1 MPAIVQFYLSAIV
14 LMLPLLFCVGIGVY
28 WGKRDLPFGGSFIT
42 TLVTSVTTP
51 ALVFH
56 TFVTTRLDDRA
67 LADVAAA
74 TVLAL
79 LLCALAGALL
89 LKVLKLPVRT
99 LLPTAF
105 LPNAGNL
112 GLPMSQLAFGD
123 AGLSVAVAFFAVNSF
138 IMHTVAVRLL
148 PGVNTRGSWKSPIL
162 LASLAAVGMRVAHVP
177 VPDWLIETARMLG
190 AVTVP
195 LMLLSLGHALAL
207 IPSGGV
213 RDGVK
218 VAAIRLIT
226 GLAAGLLVV
235 WALDLEAVLAGALT
249 LQMAMPCAVVS
260 YVRAPLYGPGRHRRR
275 RGAGVDGGV
284 PAAGAVDAVVQ
295 SRALTGEASE
305 IQRDSVCPL
314 SALTDTLAHAC
325 DHAAKFRPC
334 VLSRRRRD
342 LRALPGCCCWRTIQT
357 GSCRP
362 WMTWS
367 ELAAIRC
374 AKAPLA

>member
-1 MPAIVQFYLSAIV
+1 
-14 LMLPLLFCVGIGVY
+14 
-28 WGKRDLPFGGSFIT
+28 
-42 TLVTSVTTP
+42 
-51 ALVFH
+51 
-56 TFVTTRLDDRA
+56 
-67 LADVAAA
+67 
-74 TVLAL
+74 
-79 LLCALAGALL
+79 
-89 LKVLKLPVRT
+89 
-99 LLPTAF
+99 
-105 LPNAGNL
+105 
-112 GLPMSQLAFGD
+112 MSQLAFGD

-260 YVRAPLYGPGRHRRR
+260 YMYARRYTDL
-275 RGAGVDGGV
+275 GDT
-284 PAAGAVDAVVQ
+284 AAGAVLVSTVVF
-295 SRALTGEASE
+295 L
-305 IQRDSVCPL
+305 L
-314 SALTDTLAHAC
+314 L
-325 DHAAKFRPC
+325 
-334 VLSRRRRD
+334 
-342 LRALPGCCCWRTIQT
+342 
-357 GSCRP
+357 
-362 WMTWS
+362 
-367 ELAAIRC
+367 
-374 AKAPLA
+374 APLMLWFSHGH

>member
-213 RDGVK
+213 RDGAK
-218 VAAIRLIT
+218 VAPSAWPRAGRRT
-226 GLAAGLLVV
+226 VRGVGAGPGGRPGRRADAADGH
-235 WALDLEAVLAGALT
+235 ALRRGQLH
-249 LQMAMPCAVVS
+249 
-260 YVRAPLYGPGRHRRR
+260 VRAPLYGPGRHRRR

-295 SRALTGEASE
+295 SRALTGVGGTSRLILDHDAPAMARSCAISASGN
-305 IQRDSVCPL
+305 STPCL
-314 SALTDTLAHAC
+314 SASSRNL
-325 DHAAKFRPC
+325 
-334 VLSRRRRD
+334 RRRS
-342 LRALPGCCCWRTIQT
+342 PGRRTC
-357 GSCRP
+357 SSSS
-362 WMTWS
+362 MTS
-367 ELAAIRC
+367 TSVSTRSR
-374 AKAPLA
+374 

>member
-226 GLAAGLLVV
+226 GWPPAARGVGAGPGGRPGRRADAADGH
-235 WALDLEAVLAGALT
+235 ALRRGQLH
-249 LQMAMPCAVVS
+249 
-260 YVRAPLYGPGRHRRR
+260 VRAPLYGLGDTAA
-275 RGAGVDGGV
+275 GAVLV
-284 PAAGAVDAVVQ
+284 STVVFPAAGAVDAVRSVTGIDWRL
-295 SRALTGEASE
+295 RAGTTRRIPDHDAPAMARSCAISASGN
-305 IQRDSVCPL
+305 STPCL
-314 SALTDTLAHAC
+314 SASSRSL
-325 DHAAKFRPC
+325 
-334 VLSRRRRD
+334 RRRS
-342 LRALPGCCCWRTIQT
+342 PGRRTC
-357 GSCRP
+357 SSSS
-362 WMTWS
+362 MTS
-367 ELAAIRC
+367 TSVSTRSR
-374 AKAPLA
+374 

>member
-213 RDGVK
+213 RDGAK

-260 YVRAPLYGPGRHRRR
+260 YMYARRYTDL
-275 RGAGVDGGV
+275 GDT
-284 PAAGAVDAVVQ
+284 AAGAVLVSTVVF
-295 SRALTGEASE
+295 L
-305 IQRDSVCPL
+305 L
-314 SALTDTLAHAC
+314 L
-325 DHAAKFRPC
+325 
-334 VLSRRRRD
+334 
-342 LRALPGCCCWRTIQT
+342 
-357 GSCRP
+357 
-362 WMTWS
+362 
-367 ELAAIRC
+367 
-374 AKAPLA
+374 APLMLWFSHGH

>member
-213 RDGVK
+213 RDGAK

-226 GLAAGLLVV
+226 GLAVGLFVV

-260 YVRAPLYGPGRHRRR
+260 YMYARRYTDL
-275 RGAGVDGGV
+275 GDT
-284 PAAGAVDAVVQ
+284 AAGAVLVSTVVF
-295 SRALTGEASE
+295 L
-305 IQRDSVCPL
+305 L
-314 SALTDTLAHAC
+314 L
-325 DHAAKFRPC
+325 
-334 VLSRRRRD
+334 
-342 LRALPGCCCWRTIQT
+342 
-357 GSCRP
+357 
-362 WMTWS
+362 
-367 ELAAIRC
+367 
-374 AKAPLA
+374 APLMLWFSHGH